1 MAYEDFK
8 SLTRRT
14 TSDKI
19 SCDQAFNIA
28 KNPKCGGYQLGCS
41 SVVYQSFDKKGS
53 SSGIKNENIW
63 IKELA
68 EELRK
73 PIIRNFEKRKVHS
86 YFVDNI

>member
-28 KNPKCGGYQLGCS
+28 KNPKCGGYQRGCFS
-41 SVVYQSFDKKGS
+41 MVYQSFDKKTS
-53 SSGIKNENIW
+53 CSGVKNENI
-63 IKELA
+63 
-68 EELRK
+68 
-73 PIIRNFEKRKVHS
+73 
-86 YFVDNI
+86 